1 MRYTIQDFLH
11 LALEND
17 YVLRQVL
24 TKQGE
29 ISEPVL
35 IAFIEIGYVN

>member
-11 LALEND
+11 LALENY

-24 TKQGE
+24 TKQGG